1 MKIFLRIISLI
12 LLTQL
17 FGFLF
22 YFVLN
27 DFSVSKLQNADF
39 QELEL
44 IKKLGVKLYLFISQ
58 FVGILLPAIIV
69 LFIFN
74 RKNIISRIGISMKGK
89 YLFALYSLMFLF
101 MAYPLIQLSAI
112 LNEKLHFSEIM
123 NNSNDLAEQITKMV
137 LIFNSFSDFLVKIL
151 LVAFL
156 PALSEELFF
165 RTGIQKEMTA
175 GRVNPNLAIILTAL
189 IFSAFHLQF
198 DGFLPRFFLG
208 LILGYIYF
216 WSGSLTISIIL
227 HFFNNFILLLTAY
240 LNPELVSSE
249 MEAAI
254 PQIPVYI
261 LLISIVSVFILRA
274 KLIEMKNRELTVDES
289 DTFDQSR

>member
-1 MKIFLRIISLI
+1 MRILFLI
-12 LLTQL
+12 LLSQL

-22 YFVLN
+22 YFVIN
-27 DFSVSKLQNADF
+27 DFSVKDIQRSDF
-39 QELEL
+39 LELEF
-44 IKKLGVKLYLFISQ
+44 IKKLGVNLYLFISQ
-58 FVGILLPAIIV
+58 IVGILIPALIV
-69 LFIFN
+69 LFSFN
-74 RKNIISRIGISMKGK
+74 GRDTINRIGIALKGK
-89 YLFALYSLMFLF
+89 YLFAVYGLMLLF

-112 LNEKLHFSEIM
+112 INEKMHISDIM
-123 NNSNDLAEQITKMV
+123 KNSNELAEQITKMV
-137 LIFNSFSDFLVKIL
+137 LSFNSFADFIIKTL

-165 RTGIQKEMTA
+165 RAGIQKEMTL

-189 IFSAFHLQF
+189 IFSAFHMQF

-208 LILGYIYF
+208 LILGYVYQ
-216 WSGSLTISIIL
+216 WSGSITVTLIL

-240 LNPELVSSE
+240 LNPQVINSE
-249 MEAAI
+249 NEAAM

-274 KLIEMKNRELTVDES
+274 KLIELKNKGLNEDNLE
-289 DTFDQSR
+289 TFDDNN

>member
-1 MKIFLRIISLI
+1 MKIFLRIIILI
-12 LLTQL
+12 LLSQL

-27 DFSVSKLQNADF
+27 DFSISNLQNEDF

-44 IKKLGVKLYLFISQ
+44 IKKLGVNLYLFISQ
-58 FVGILLPAIIV
+58 FVGILIPAIIV
-69 LFIFN
+69 LFVFN
-74 RKNIISRIGISMKGK
+74 RKDIISRIGISMKGK
-89 YLFALYSLMFLF
+89 YLFALYGLMFLF

-112 LNEKLHFSEIM
+112 LNEKWHISEIM
-123 NNSNDLAEQITKMV
+123 KTSNDLAEQITKMV

-165 RTGIQKEMTA
+165 RAGIQKEMTA

-240 LNPELVSSE
+240 LNPELISSE
-249 MEAAI
+249 KEAAM

-274 KLIEMKNRELTVDES
+274 KLIEIKNRELTVDEL

>member
-12 LLTQL
+12 LLSQL

-27 DFSVSKLQNADF
+27 DFSISKLQNADF

-44 IKKLGVKLYLFISQ
+44 IKRLGVNLYLFISQ

-69 LFIFN
+69 LIIFN
-74 RKNIISRIGISMKGK
+74 SKDIISRIGISMKGK
-89 YLFALYSLMFLF
+89 YLFALYGLMFLF

-123 NNSNDLAEQITKMV
+123 KNSNDLAEQITKMV

-165 RTGIQKEMTA
+165 RAGIQKEMTA

-208 LILGYIYF
+208 LILGYVYY

-240 LNPELVSSE
+240 LNPELISSE
-249 MEAAI
+249 KEAAM

-274 KLIEMKNRELTVDES
+274 KLIEMKNRELTVDEL
-289 DTFDQSR
+289 DTFDQSS

>member
-1 MKIFLRIISLI
+1 M
-12 LLTQL
+12 

-27 DFSVSKLQNADF
+27 DFSISKLQNADF

-44 IKKLGVKLYLFISQ
+44 IKRLGVNLYLFISQ

-69 LFIFN
+69 LIIFN
-74 RKNIISRIGISMKGK
+74 SKDIISRIGISMKGK
-89 YLFALYSLMFLF
+89 YLFALYGLMFLF

-123 NNSNDLAEQITKMV
+123 KNSNDLAEQITKMV

-165 RTGIQKEMTA
+165 RAGIQKEMTA

-208 LILGYIYF
+208 LILGYVYY

-240 LNPELVSSE
+240 LNPELISSE
-249 MEAAI
+249 KEAAM

-274 KLIEMKNRELTVDES
+274 KLIEMKNRELTVDEL
-289 DTFDQSR
+289 DTFDQSS